1 MTETF
6 TPLLQFRAG
15 SRTFASG
22 ASNLP
27 TGETPL
33 APSLRSGF
41 SIPHSPSAQAGE
53 LAGVGKALSKLGFD
67 KVKSNRIYYRNI
79 VLKPAEAQQDA

>member
-33 APSLRSGF
+33 MGPQIPSVR
-41 SIPHSPSAQAGE
+41 
-53 LAGVGKALSKLGFD
+53 
-67 KVKSNRIYYRNI
+67 
-79 VLKPAEAQQDA
+79 

>member
-15 SRTFASG
+15 SRTFAGG

-27 TGETPL
+27 IGETPL
-33 APSLRSGF
+33 APTLRSGF

-53 LAGVGKALSKLGFD
+53 LAESASRKA
-67 KVKSNRIYYRNI
+67 
-79 VLKPAEAQQDA
+79 PACPMQV